1 MTDFNKLIDLNNPI
15 VTTFNKKELILL
27 DPYMYEGPITMQFL
41 PFGGIQSVY
50 NYHIILNTFNGFIA
64 VDYVIYDNEKMT
76 SQQFIERFDNIV
88 NIVLPC

>member
-1 MTDFNKLIDLNNPI
+1 MTDFNKLIDLNHPI

-27 DPYMYEGPITMQFL
+27 APYMYERPITMQFL

-64 VDYVIYDNEKMT
+64 VDYVIYDNEKM
-76 SQQFIERFDNIV
+76 SSKQFIERFDNIV